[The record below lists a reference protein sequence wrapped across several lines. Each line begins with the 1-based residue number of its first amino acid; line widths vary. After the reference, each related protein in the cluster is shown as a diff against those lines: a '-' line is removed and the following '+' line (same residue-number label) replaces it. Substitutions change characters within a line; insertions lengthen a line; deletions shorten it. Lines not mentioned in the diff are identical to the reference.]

1 MLRFAAPLF
10 AVLTPLPAV
19 ADACDEM
26 WFIRNLHFD
35 RAGYCF
41 GSTLGQNI
49 FDNAGCTGKD
59 IRLDAEAQAG
69 VDHIKEMEGYHGC
82 KVDTAAER
90 IDMPNDY
97 MFRKLEDLPA
107 PSETGSACIGW
118 RGPEIAVLAGHRVDA
133 PVVGTVRPG
142 VDIMWDYESFGP
154 DGWEIVSVYEGS
166 DRVGLGWVEGPIDP
180 DLCTQLAG

>member
-59 IRLDAEAQAG
+59 VQLSSEAQKSIAF
-69 VDHIKEMEGYHGC
+69 IKEMEGLHGC
-82 KVDTAAER
+82 KVNTAGER
-90 IDMPNDY
+90 IDLYYDY
-97 MFRKLEDLPA
+97 MLRALEDLPV
-107 PSETGSACIGW
+107 PSEFGSACIGW
-118 RGPEIAVLAGHRVDA
+118 KGPDVPVLAGHRA
-133 PVVGTVRPG
+133 GAAQIGTVKRG
-142 VDIMWDYESFGP
+142 MDVMWDYEHFGP
-154 DGWEIVSVYEGS
+154 NGWQVVSLYDGS
-166 DRVGLGWVEGPIDP
+166 DRVGIGWVQGGIDEAQ
-180 DLCTQLAG
+180 CGQLAG

>member
-59 IRLDAEAQAG
+59 VQLSSEAQKSIAF
-69 VDHIKEMEGYHGC
+69 IKEMEGC
-82 KVDTAAER
+82 TAA
-90 IDMPNDY
+90 
-97 MFRKLEDLPA
+97 K
-107 PSETGSACIGW
+107 
-118 RGPEIAVLAGHRVDA
+118 
-133 PVVGTVRPG
+133 
-142 VDIMWDYESFGP
+142 
-154 DGWEIVSVYEGS
+154 
-166 DRVGLGWVEGPIDP
+166 
-180 DLCTQLAG
+180 